1 MLQFYKHQLLLGLP
15 RYHESKQNTQ
25 RFFSAHYD
33 YNMEDKLNNFAE
45 GTKRQDVI
53 EELIDHDDIRAIV
66 LKQFNYMRI
75 NGINLVQDA
84 DDLVNLYLKITKKFP
99 K

>member
-1 MLQFYKHQLLLGLP
+1 
-15 RYHESKQNTQ
+15 
-25 RFFSAHYD
+25 
-33 YNMEDKLNNFAE
+33 MEDELNNFPE

-53 EELIDHDDIRAIV
+53 DKLIDHDDVREIV

-84 DDLVNLYLKITKKFP
+84 DDLVNLYLKIAKKFP
-99 K
+99 E

>member
-1 MLQFYKHQLLLGLP
+1 
-15 RYHESKQNTQ
+15 
-25 RFFSAHYD
+25 
-33 YNMEDKLNNFAE
+33 MEDKLNNFSE
-45 GTKRQDVI
+45 GTKRAQVVD
-53 EELIDHDDIRAIV
+53 ELIDHDDVREIV

-84 DDLVNLYLKITKKFP
+84 DDLVNLYLKIAKKFP

>member
-1 MLQFYKHQLLLGLP
+1 MS
-15 RYHESKQNTQ
+15 E
-25 RFFSAHYD
+25 
-33 YNMEDKLNNFAE
+33 KLDNFPE
-45 GTKRQDVI
+45 GTNRNQVI
-53 EELIDHDDIRAIV
+53 DELIDHDDVREIV

-84 DDLVNLYLKITKKFP
+84 DDLVNLYLKIAKKFP

>member
-1 MLQFYKHQLLLGLP
+1 
-15 RYHESKQNTQ
+15 
-25 RFFSAHYD
+25 
-33 YNMEDKLNNFAE
+33 MENKLNNFPE
-45 GTKRQDVI
+45 GTNRYQVI
-53 EELIDHDDIRAIV
+53 DELIDHDDVREIV

-84 DDLVNLYLKITKKFP
+84 DDLVNLYLKIAKKFP

>member
-1 MLQFYKHQLLLGLP
+1 
-15 RYHESKQNTQ
+15 
-25 RFFSAHYD
+25 
-33 YNMEDKLNNFAE
+33 MEEQLNNFPE
-45 GTKRQDVI
+45 GTSRKAVI
-53 EELIDHDDIRAIV
+53 DELIDQDDVREIV

-84 DDLVNLYLKITKKFP
+84 DDLVNLYLKIAKKF

>member
-1 MLQFYKHQLLLGLP
+1 
-15 RYHESKQNTQ
+15 
-25 RFFSAHYD
+25 
-33 YNMEDKLNNFAE
+33 MEDELNNFPE

-53 EELIDHDDIRAIV
+53 DELIDHDDVREIV

-84 DDLVNLYLKITKKFP
+84 DDLVNLYLKIAKKFP
-99 K
+99 E

>member
-1 MLQFYKHQLLLGLP
+1 
-15 RYHESKQNTQ
+15 
-25 RFFSAHYD
+25 
-33 YNMEDKLNNFAE
+33 MEDKLNNFPE
-45 GTKRQDVI
+45 GTKRSEVI
-53 EELIDHDDIRAIV
+53 DELIDHDDVREIL

-84 DDLVNLYLKITKKFP
+84 DDLVNLYLKIAKKFP

>member
-1 MLQFYKHQLLLGLP
+1 
-15 RYHESKQNTQ
+15 
-25 RFFSAHYD
+25 
-33 YNMEDKLNNFAE
+33 MEEKLNNFAD
-45 GTKRQDVI
+45 GTKRSQVI
-53 EELIDHDDIRAIV
+53 DELIDHDDVREIV